1 MAYGPSE
8 LMGDLV
14 SLVDKRWVTVQ
25 DIQRMGQSMP
35 LHSVAELITF
45 YREIKRLL
53 RLLPIE
59 TFDDEEQRHNLL
71 NACQLAMDL
80 AIDQEEDEWQA
91 Q

>member
-1 MAYGPSE
+1 MAYGPSD

-14 SLVDKRWVTVQ
+14 AVVDKRWVTVQ
-25 DIQRMGQSMP
+25 DIQRMGQSMA
-35 LHSVAELITF
+35 LNNVAEVITF

-53 RLLPIE
+53 HLLPIE
-59 TFDDEEQRHNLL
+59 IFADEEQRHNLL